1 MKNILSIL
9 FILCVSMSVM
19 AQKRVTGVVLDDTGL
34 PLPGVNIMVKNT
46 SIGTISNMNG
56 EFILDNIQPKSVL
69 VFTFISFKTQEVSV
83 DGKSKILVTM
93 QSETIGIDEVVA
105 IGYGTTKKRDLT
117 GAVAKVT
124 PSDLTKSPTSNY
136 DQALAGRVAG
146 VQVSSAD
153 GTPGEGLNIVIR
165 GGNSITGDNSPLYVV
180 DGIPLEDFDPASI
193 SSNDIEGFDILKD
206 ASATAIYGSRGANGV
221 IIITTKS
228 GRSDGKT
235 DITFNASS
243 GVQWIPTRLE
253 VMSPYEYVNYQK
265 EVAYAKDG
273 YNPSENV
280 KHFYKHW
287 VDPELYRGEEGT
299 SWQDEIFSDR
309 PTVSNLF
316 DSDSDSYIATIQNY
330 NVALS
335 TGNKTTTLYYSGE
348 YLDQEG
354 TLINT
359 GFTKL
364 INRVK
369 FSHKVNK
376 NVTVGGNVQYAY
388 NNRKGINIAGNS
400 YTSIIKDAITFR
412 PIEPVVS
419 DGREGGLDLTDPN
432 DRRFNPVKTLMNT
445 DRNRRQDVVRSDL
458 YLNYK
463 ITKELSLRVKGNYQ
477 IDNRRET
484 LFFGKDTREGTRG
497 NDGIN
502 GSVTNRRYQTMSTSN
517 TLNYSKTFSKSH
529 KVGALA
535 GIEITDRKYVYGKM
549 KNSQLPTDA
558 FGIDKLSIGTSPS
571 IPDTYSSSNSL
582 LSYFGRLTYGYK
594 QKYLFQANF
603 RTDGSSKFAKENR
616 WGYFPSFSAGWRIG
630 EERFIKDL
638 GVFSNLKVRGGWGLT
653 GNNRIGDFDAYNLL
667 NVSASSGYT
676 FNEEYIP
683 GAYQSNMGVPDL
695 RWETTG
701 QVNLGLDLG
710 FMNQRI
716 QVIADYYKKNTK
728 DLLLQAEMAL
738 STGFNRVQQNVGEVE
753 NQGLELSVNTINVK
767 NSNFKWSTSF
777 NISFN
782 KNKTIKLNS
791 GQDAIYTNPNWA
803 SSYNEYQYITQVGQP
818 VGMIYGLEFERLYQ
832 FEDFDYNNQTQTYT
846 LKEGVGDNGAMPVA
860 PGSIMFKDQNGDGT
874 INEQDRVI
882 IGNPHPDH
890 FGGLT
895 NDFQWKNI
903 DCQIFLQ
910 WSVGHD
916 ILNANRIEFEQ
927 PQAKTNN
934 GLAGMANLWTPTN
947 TNTDVN
953 TIRYQTVYG
962 KPPKGNQVDDRYVED
977 GTYLKLKTVS
987 LGYTLPQDIM
997 SRIGLKK
1004 CRVYVSGQN
1013 LLTWTSYSGF
1023 DPDVSVGKY
1032 GALTPNLDYSAY
1044 PQSSIVSGGIE
1055 VVF

>member
-1 MKNILSIL
+1 
-9 FILCVSMSVM
+9 MSLM

-46 SIGTISNMNG
+46 TNGTISNMDG
-56 EFILDNIQPKSVL
+56 EFVISDVKANDII
-69 VFTFISFKTQEVSV
+69 VFSFISFKTIEQGIEGR
-83 DGKSKILVTM
+83 DKLFVTM
-93 QSETIGIDEVVA
+93 EPESIGLDEVVA
-105 IGYGTTKKRDLT
+105 IGYGTTTKRDVT

-146 VQVSSAD
+146 VQVSAAD

-193 SSNDIEGFDILKD
+193 SSNDIKDFDILKD

-228 GRSDGKT
+228 GRTDGKT
-235 DITFNASS
+235 DISFNAST
-243 GVQWIPTRLE
+243 GVQWIPSRLE
-253 VMSPYEYVNYQK
+253 VMSPYQYVNYQE

-280 KHFYKHW
+280 KNFYKHW
-287 VDPELYRGEEGT
+287 VDPELYHGIEGT
-299 SWQDEIFSDR
+299 SWQDEIFSDL
-309 PTVSNLF
+309 PNISNLL
-316 DSDSDSYIATIQNY
+316 DSDSYIATIQNY
-330 NVALS
+330 NLSLS
-335 TGNKTTTLYYSGE
+335 TGNKTSTLYYSGE

-364 INRVK
+364 INRLK
-369 FSHKVNK
+369 FSHKINK
-376 NVTVGGNVQYAY
+376 NATVGGTLQYSY
-388 NNRKGINIAGNS
+388 NDRQGINIAGNN

-412 PIEPVVS
+412 PVEPIVS
-419 DGREGGLDLTDPN
+419 DGLEGGVDLTDPN
-432 DRRFNPVKTLMNT
+432 DRRFNPVKTLNNT
-445 DRNRRQDVVRSDL
+445 ERSRRQDVVRSDL

-463 ITKELSLRVKGNYQ
+463 ITSALSLRVSGNYQ
-477 IDNRRET
+477 IDTRKET

-502 GSVTNRRYQTMSTSN
+502 GSVTNRRYQTLSTSN
-517 TLNYSKTFSKSH
+517 TLNYNKTFNKAH

-535 GIEITDRKYVYGKM
+535 GMEVQDRAYEYGKM

-558 FGIDKLSIGTSPS
+558 FGIDKLSIGTAPS
-571 IPDTYSSSNSL
+571 IPETYKSGNSL
-582 LSYFGRLTYGYK
+582 LSYFGRLNYSYK
-594 QKYLFQANF
+594 QRYLVTANF
-603 RTDGSSKFAKENR
+603 RADGSSKFTEENR
-616 WGYFPSFSAGWRIG
+616 WGYFPSFSAAWRVG
-630 EERFIKDL
+630 EEGYIQNL

-667 NVSASSGYT
+667 NVSASSGYA
-676 FNEEYIP
+676 FNEQYIP

-695 RWETTG
+695 RWETTSQINIG
-701 QVNLGLDLG
+701 IDMG
-710 FMNQRI
+710 FFNQRV
-716 QVIADYYKKNTK
+716 QAVVDYYKKNTN
-728 DLLLQAEMAL
+728 DLLLDAEMAL

-753 NQGLELSVNTINVK
+753 NQGLEVSINTVNIK
-767 NSNFKWSTSF
+767 NSNFTWMTSF

-791 GQDAIYTNPNWA
+791 GQDAIYTNPDWA

-832 FEDFDYNNQTQTYT
+832 FEDFNWDNQSQTYL
-846 LKEGVGDNGAMPVA
+846 LKDGVGDNGAMPVA

-882 IGNPHPDH
+882 IGDPHPDH

-895 NDFQWKNI
+895 NDFKWKNI

-934 GLAGMANLWTPTN
+934 GLSGMADLWTPYN
-947 TNTDVN
+947 TDTDVN

-962 KPPKGNQVDDRYVED
+962 KPPKGNQVDNRYIED

-987 LGYTLPQDIM
+987 LGYTLPQDLM
-997 SRIGLKK
+997 SRWGFKK

-1013 LLTWTSYSGF
+1013 LLTWTNYSGY

-1044 PQSSIVSGGIE
+1044 PQSTIVSGGVE
-1055 VVF
+1055 LVF